1 MNKTKLMFAAIA
13 ACVTLAAC
21 TKKDF
26 NAITG
31 TDTSTSVSLSN
42 DSTAYHI
49 FAGVDNAVAIAPV
62 ATLEPQGV
70 VIGNGTTNM
79 TFTFANPAI
88 AEINA
93 DGNLQG
99 DAVGTTTLTVTYTDV
114 VHNFA
119 TTTLDIPVTVMAP
132 PD

>member
-1 MNKTKLMFAAIA
+1 MNKTKLMFAAVA
-13 ACVTLAAC
+13 VCVTLAAC
-21 TKKDF
+21 AKKDF

-31 TDTSTSVSLSN
+31 TDTSQSVTLSN
-42 DSTAYHI
+42 DSSSYHI
-49 FAGVDNAVAIAPV
+49 FKDSTVAFSPV

-70 VIGNGTTNM
+70 AIGNGTTNM

-99 DAVGTTTLTVTYTDV
+99 DAVGTTTLTITYTDV
-114 VHNFA
+114 VHNFVP
-119 TTTLDIPVTVMAP
+119 TSIDVPVTVMANP
-132 PD
+132 

>member
-1 MNKTKLMFAAIA
+1 
-13 ACVTLAAC
+13 
-21 TKKDF
+21 
-26 NAITG
+26 
-31 TDTSTSVSLSN
+31 
-42 DSTAYHI
+42 
-49 FAGVDNAVAIAPV
+49 
-62 ATLEPQGV
+62 
-70 VIGNGTTNM
+70 M

-114 VHNFA
+114 THNFA

-132 PD
+132 PP

>member
-1 MNKTKLMFAAIA
+1 MNKTKLMFAAVA
-13 ACVTLAAC
+13 ACATLAAC
-21 TKKDF
+21 AKKDF

-49 FAGVDNAVAIAPV
+49 LEGVDNAVAISPV

-79 TFTFANPAI
+79 AYTFSNPAI

-119 TTTLDIPVTVMAP
+119 TTTLDIPVTVTAP
-132 PD
+132 PP